1 MVTREELKELLIVL
15 QFYFLAGVA
24 LGVMTATV
32 AVNGG
37 MVLTQMTFG
46 VFATPKEMTAF
57 IVMLLGVITALMAYV
72 VLLPAELK
80 LVRRKLKPEL
90 LRRRLSRKR

>member
-1 MVTREELKELLIVL
+1 VVTREELKELLIVF
-15 QFYFLAGVA
+15 QFYFLAGLV

-37 MVLTQMTFG
+37 MVLTHMTFG
-46 VFATPKEMTAF
+46 VFATPKAMTAF
-57 IVMLLGVITALMAYV
+57 IVMILGIITSLMAYV

-90 LRRRLSRKR
+90 LRRRLLGKK